1 LNFVV
6 GPKPFRGA
14 LSSIQE
20 KKEAQ
25 SRTDASAGRNG
36 CRLKRRQA
44 HQEGKRNMGT
54 NRTAR
59 AVVVMAERGLNRK
72 ANGTFRHH
80 IEEQPFVK
88 GRVMQ
93 GKKSAVFGVIFR
105 RLPA

>member
-1 LNFVV
+1 
-6 GPKPFRGA
+6 
-14 LSSIQE
+14 
-20 KKEAQ
+20 
-25 SRTDASAGRNG
+25 
-36 CRLKRRQA
+36 
-44 HQEGKRNMGT
+44 
-54 NRTAR
+54 
-59 AVVVMAERGLNRK
+59 MAERGLNRK